1 MSEQECLVSD
11 WHAVGFEDGARG
23 YPVEQIA
30 QYRKSCADYGVAPDL
45 AQYQAGRQSGLVEY
59 CQPDRAFQIGSTGA
73 GYRGVCPVELEA
85 EFLPA
90 YQAGKRLHTLESGVR
105 TADSDIQRRE
115 RALERMDEK
124 ISAKEAALITSETTQ
139 QQRAELLADLKELS
153 EKQGRYKAEL
163 RELYAEKARREDRLA
178 AYRSEVEYY

>member
-1 MSEQECLVSD
+1 MLSVRLPILGLAIMIGGCSAMSEQECLVSD

-73 GYRGVCPVELEA
+73 GSHG
-85 EFLPA
+85 
-90 YQAGKRLHTLESGVR
+90 S
-105 TADSDIQRRE
+105 ADSTLSI
-115 RALERMDEK
+115 
-124 ISAKEAALITSETTQ
+124 ISPETLGAVLLCAGSVRPGSPSSSSSPRPVSLASTATPACSAGATRGSKAASRTSSTDGAACAAEATS
-139 QQRAELLADLKELS
+139 S
-153 EKQGRYKAEL
+153 
-163 RELYAEKARREDRLA
+163 
-178 AYRSEVEYY
+178 